1 MSKSILVVGGSSG
14 IGLALVESLQA
25 EGHQVFSASRHQS
38 EILTQKGVSQI
49 TLDVKG
55 EVHTALTSLPDTLH
69 GLAYCPG
76 SINLKPFQRLS
87 PEEFQEDFEIN
98 VLGAVKVL
106 QATMKPLKK
115 AQGASVVLF
124 STVAARLGMNF
135 HASIAVAKSGVEG
148 LAKTLAAEWAPYHI
162 RVNTV
167 APSLTDTPL
176 AAKLLSTPERRE
188 ASDKRH
194 PIGRVGTP
202 EDVAALAHFLLVG
215 ASSWLTGQ
223 VLGID
228 GGMGGLK
235 P

>member
-14 IGLALVESLQA
+14 IGLALVESLLA
-25 EGHQVFSASRHQS
+25 EGHQVFSASRHSS
-38 EILTQKGVSQI
+38 EILAQKGVSQI

-55 EVHTALTSLPDTLH
+55 DVNAALMPLPDTLH

-148 LAKTLAAEWAPYHI
+148 LAKTLAAEWGPYQI
-162 RVNTV
+162 RVNAV

-202 EDVAALAHFLLVG
+202 EDVASLAHFLLVG